1 MAVISGKIH
10 LYICLFDQDNDGNFK
25 NPVLL
30 GEQIFHLLLSKDE
43 NSILPNVIM
52 GTGNTLFNVTEKI
65 RVRTEGETSS
75 LILILLRKLPTK
87 EFS

>member
-1 MAVISGKIH
+1 
-10 LYICLFDQDNDGNFK
+10 
-25 NPVLL
+25 
-30 GEQIFHLLLSKDE
+30 
-43 NSILPNVIM
+43 M

-87 EFS
+87 EFSWGQIPSFVYYLHAGKQGHLA